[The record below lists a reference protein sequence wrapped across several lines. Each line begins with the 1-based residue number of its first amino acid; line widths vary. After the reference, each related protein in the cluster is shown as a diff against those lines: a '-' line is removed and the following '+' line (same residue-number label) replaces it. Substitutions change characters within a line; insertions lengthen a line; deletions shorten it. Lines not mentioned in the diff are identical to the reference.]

1 MRMMMI
7 LGLALLS
14 ATAPTLASGY
24 DYIRGD
30 DIYHKPYDYGLHYN
44 ELRSEPD
51 SSSSGS
57 SDAQPSAPSLKPDT
71 NSPFSPH
78 QDRFPTMDSTL
89 RQFHQQ
95 LYGTPPDLE
104 APGIAP
110 ATPGDGM
117 SDLDKLKKLQNELG
131 VPEK

>member
-14 ATAPTLASGY
+14 AAIPALASGY
-24 DYIRGD
+24 DYMRGD
-30 DIYHKPYDYGLHYN
+30 DIYQKPYDYGLHYN

-51 SSSSGS
+51 SSPSAS
-57 SDAQPSAPSLKPDT
+57 SDAQPDMPSLKPHAD
-71 NSPFSPH
+71 SPLSAS

-89 RQFHQQ
+89 RRFHQQ
-95 LYGTPPDLE
+95 LYGTPPALE

-117 SDLDKLKKLQNELG
+117 SDLDKLKKLQSELG
-131 VPEK
+131 VPER